1 MNLTVSLAAV
11 SQQGVEQ
18 LLKNMHD
25 EFSRNMLLMGCKN
38 IKDLDRSKIIIET
51 RKVNLNEIS

>member
-1 MNLTVSLAAV
+1 MNLTVSLAAG

-25 EFSRNMLLMGCKN
+25 EFSRNMLLVGCK
-38 IKDLDRSKIIIET
+38 KYKRS
-51 RKVNLNEIS
+51 S

>member
-1 MNLTVSLAAV
+1 MNLTVSLAAE
-11 SQQGVEQ
+11 SQQGVER

-38 IKDLDRSKIIIET
+38 IKDLDRSKIIC
-51 RKVNLNEIS
+51 RN

>member
-1 MNLTVSLAAV
+1 MNLTVSLAAG
-11 SQQGVEQ
+11 SQRTVEQ

-38 IKDLDRSKIIIET
+38 IKDFDRYKIIT
-51 RKVNLNEIS
+51 YRN